1 MVIVVIVAIGVIGG
15 IVAIEVIVAIVFFG
29 GDVVGL
35 FSRRGRLRT
44 RTETL

>member
-1 MVIVVIVAIGVIGG
+1 MGGEGGCPYIGVIVAIVAIVVIVAI
-15 IVAIEVIVAIVFFG
+15 VAIEAF
-29 GDVVGL
+29 